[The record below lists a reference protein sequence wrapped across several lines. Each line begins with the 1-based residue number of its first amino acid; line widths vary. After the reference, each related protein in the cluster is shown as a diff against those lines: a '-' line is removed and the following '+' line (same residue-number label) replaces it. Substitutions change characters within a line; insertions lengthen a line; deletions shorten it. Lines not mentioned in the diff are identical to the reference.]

1 VINTHWWAAFERSI
15 PFQRASFVPVA
26 EPPFGF
32 YPTRTFEAYHQ
43 PPMKHFLPI
52 TALALLLGACEQ
64 DPTQSE
70 QYKGLADQKFQTEVA
85 LAAKDSSLNAMFESF
100 NRINENMRTIKEKQ
114 GMLDDTTPGAEPS
127 DDMEQRMAS
136 DLARIDELLAQNRDL
151 ISKLRKDAKANTGA
165 IAALQ
170 KTLDEM
176 ERTVAEK
183 DSEISGLKEQL
194 LSANSSLATLMEMYR
209 DKEQQA
215 TMQRD
220 ELNKAFY
227 VIGTAKELTEKGI
240 LTKEGGVVGIGAV
253 KKLNTAGLST
263 ELFKQVDITQTL
275 EIPLMVKKAKLVST
289 HPNGSYKLE
298 GEVDKLVISDPN
310 AFWSASKYLVIV
322 VD

>member
-1 VINTHWWAAFERSI
+1 
-15 PFQRASFVPVA
+15 
-26 EPPFGF
+26 
-32 YPTRTFEAYHQ
+32 
-43 PPMKHFLPI
+43 MKHFLPI

-100 NRINENMRTIKEKQ
+100 NRINENMRTIREKQ

-220 ELNKAFY
+220 ELNKALRDRHRQ
-227 VIGTAKELTEKGI
+227 GTNGERDLDKRRRRGGHRGSEKTEHRR
-240 LTKEGGVVGIGAV
+240 LEHRTLQAGGH
-253 KKLNTAGLST
+253 
-263 ELFKQVDITQTL
+263 
-275 EIPLMVKKAKLVST
+275 
-289 HPNGSYKLE
+289 HP
-298 GEVDKLVISDPN
+298 DP
-310 AFWSASKYLVIV
+310 
-322 VD
+322 